1 MRPCTHPLAPKR
13 ATLPLPSR
21 FAHALLWLAIV
32 SNPLALRAQST
43 LNLFNGTN
51 LTGWTQHGSWSVSG
65 GAITS
70 AASSDRSILTAVP
83 FGDCNL
89 QFEYDESA
97 PMDAQLRLWASKEA
111 TGGLIVDLDTNGGK
125 NGTGGIESLSHSSL
139 HTLAPG
145 WHRVEVNAS
154 HGTVSIRVDGT
165 ASGTTS
171 GLGSRA
177 GYIGFSASGGGT
189 LQVRNIKLTP
199 LNLTGSF
206 NGSDLS
212 GWKSIPTEPGAKGS
226 KAEKL
231 VTLGIGGSAGKPH
244 EAKWTV
250 SGGAI
255 HGEAG
260 PGGLENAM
268 QMEDGIIQMN
278 VTYRG
283 DAKPDNFAAISLRNT
298 SGKIGTGYQAGL
310 GPFAGSVDHLG
321 KASMGRPNASM
332 EETIVIAGRTIATW
346 VNGTLISVHSDS
358 RPDAGNATQGARTQ
372 PGTVMLLLPND
383 HEQIDISRLNMAP
396 LPKTYGVAAK
406 APAPP
411 PPSVAPAATTASTT
425 TAGTGDSAAMK
436 ALQQQHDEQAKKD
449 AQADANKQHVASLMS
464 QALASTDPKQQQ
476 DLYGQV
482 MQLDPSNPN
491 AMAGYKDA
499 QTRAQLQQSATAQ
512 AANSDQAEKQKQE
525 QSNASL
531 MSAQSAFLAGNISQA
546 SQGLSVAER
555 LTPGNPMV
563 RELRQRIGAAQSVR
577 FRLLML
583 GSGAGLLALLGGL
596 AAWLRR
602 RKTQRFPIL
611 EVTSGVDSG
620 KIYRIEKDETRIGA
634 VPQDAGQKNDI
645 VVRDVEHAISRFHC
659 EVVRRD
665 GQLYL
670 QDLNSSNGT
679 RVDGERL
686 QPGNAALLR
695 KGTRIQLAGTVELRF
710 GYDRSAKKA

>member
-1 MRPCTHPLAPKR
+1 MRPCAHPLA
-13 ATLPLPSR
+13 ATCAALSR
-21 FAHALLWLAIV
+21 SPRLAFAAWLVIA
-32 SNPLALRAQST
+32 SGAANMSAQTT
-43 LNLFNGTN
+43 LNLFNGTG
-51 LTGWTQHGSWSVSG
+51 LTGWTEHGSWSVSG

-70 AASSDRSILTAVP
+70 AASGERSILTAVP
-83 FGDCNL
+83 FADCNL
-89 QFEYDESA
+89 QFEYNESA
-97 PMDAQLRLWASKEA
+97 PMDATLRLWTSKENS
-111 TGGLIVDLDTNGGK
+111 GGLIIDLDSNGK

-145 WHRVEVNAS
+145 WHRVDVSAS
-154 HGTVSIRVDGT
+154 HGTVSVRVDGT
-165 ASGTTS
+165 ASGTAS

-189 LQVRNIKLTP
+189 LQVRNVKLTP
-199 LNLTGSF
+199 LNLTSSF

-212 GWKSIPTEPGAKGS
+212 GWKSIATEPGAKGS

-231 VTLGIGGSAGKPH
+231 VTLGIGGGAGKPH
-244 EAKWTV
+244 QAKWTV

-260 PGGLENAM
+260 PGALENAAE
-268 QMEDGIIQMN
+268 MEDGIIQMN

-283 DAKPDNFAAISLRNT
+283 DAKPENLTSISLRNT

-310 GPFAGSVDHLG
+310 GPFAGTVDHVG
-321 KASMGRPNASM
+321 KASTGRPNASM

-383 HEQIDISRLNMAP
+383 HEQIDISRLNIEA

-411 PPSVAPAATTASTT
+411 PTAPTSAITPTASTAT
-425 TAGTGDSAAMK
+425 SAGSSDAFK
-436 ALQQQHDEQAKKD
+436 ALQQQQDEQKRKD
-449 AQADANKQHVASLMS
+449 AQAEANKQRVASLTS
-464 QALASTDPKQQQ
+464 QALASNDPKEQQ
-476 DLYGQV
+476 DLYQ
-482 MQLDPSNPN
+482 QIIQIDPANTN
-491 AMAGYKDA
+491 AVSGFKEA
-499 QTRAQLQQSATAQ
+499 QARIQQQQAASSQ

-525 QSNASL
+525 EANASL
-531 MSAQSAFLAGNISQA
+531 MTAQSAFLAGNTSQA
-546 SQGLSVAER
+546 SQALSVAER
-555 LTPGNPMV
+555 LTPNNVAV
-563 RELRQRIGAAQSVR
+563 RELRRRIGATQSLHY
-577 FRLLML
+577 RLLLL
-583 GSGAGLLALLGGL
+583 GSGAGVLALLGAL

-602 RKTQRFPIL
+602 RKTQRFPVL

-620 KIYRIEKDETRIGA
+620 KIYRIDKDPTRIGA

-695 KGTRIQLAGTVELRF
+695 KGTRIQLADTVELRF
-710 GYDRSAKKA
+710 GYDRGAKKT